1 MSDSGPTDLQ
11 AQLELLTAEYYSYSI
26 IRYAYSVAA
35 AILAYDYIL
44 TIDLEISQVWSQ
56 RLTGATLLYFMN
68 RYIYPLNICLSMIE
82 AFYPLNNNPFAVY
95 EFSAIIPNTF
105 GNVMINHMLLNLRH
119 VSNTHTGGGL
129 SEKTIPELAFA
140 QNSIIGNLG
149 APLINDPDEFI
160 EERTD
165 IIEFAASSDLDIAR
179 DA

>member
-1 MSDSGPTDLQ
+1 MKASVSAAPQRIPKRLP
-11 AQLELLTAEYYSYSI
+11 AH
-26 IRYAYSVAA
+26 IR
-35 AILAYDYIL
+35 
-44 TIDLEISQVWSQ
+44 
-56 RLTGATLLYFMN
+56 ATLDALPPQARKHMVQD
-68 RYIYPLNICLSMIE
+68 LL
-82 AFYPLNNNPFAVY
+82 AL
-95 EFSAIIPNTF
+95 
-105 GNVMINHMLLNLRH
+105 MLLNLRH